1 MYMYY
6 VCIVRVIYVM
16 CVLYMLLHVLEII
29 LYSHFKGP

>member
-29 LYSHFKGP
+29 FAL